1 MQGKKHYSEK
11 LFTSFQLSA
20 RVPENNYYRRLK
32 EVLDLRWLYHKTR
45 KYYGTE
51 GQKSIDPVVFFKMI
65 LIGYT
70 ENLGSDR
77 KIIDMVSM
85 RMDMLYFLGYD
96 IDEELPWHSTLSRT
110 RQLFGQEVFR
120 TLFRKVLSQCIDKG
134 MVAGCR
140 QAIDSVHLKAN
151 ASLSSI
157 KRKEVLKDG
166 ELYAVS
172 LKEEQQ
178 QDKGDGDHWS
188 NKTHYSSTDP
198 DAKIA
203 TKPGKSTDLKYLGQV
218 SVDTAEH
225 VITEVQ
231 VHHADKRDSQCL
243 EEMVSGAMH
252 NLQQEGIVM
261 EEVLS
266 DSGYSSTDA
275 LQCLE
280 QNGLTGYIPNHG
292 RYKTQRDGFT
302 YDQENDCYV
311 CSQGVQ
317 LKYIG
322 TGLDKEGQPR
332 KEYRSSATDC
342 RNCPLR
348 KQCIGKAAHKRI
360 RELVN
365 KHLFEQMHR
374 RMQTKH
380 GRAMMKIRQSTVEPV
395 LGTLVNHR
403 GIRRINTRGIQQAN
417 KCLLMAA
424 VAYNLKKMLKFKA
437 PKVKVLA
444 KMKEKVHI
452 WTSISTNI
460 LLHTVEA
467 IKHDVITIVEVFN
480 RKKLITELNW
490 HSTPG

>member
-11 LFTSFQLSA
+11 LFTSFQLSE
-20 RVPENNYYRRLK
+20 RVPENNFYRRLR
-32 EVLDLRWLYHKTR
+32 EVLDLRWLYKKTR
-45 KYYGTE
+45 KYYGAE
-51 GQKSIDPVVFFKMI
+51 GQQSIDPIVFFKMI
-65 LIGYT
+65 LIGYL
-70 ENLGSDR
+70 ENLNSDR
-77 KIIDMVSM
+77 RIIETVRL
-85 RMDMLYFLGYD
+85 RMDLLYFIGYD

-110 RQLFGQEVFR
+110 RQLFGQEVFKE
-120 TLFRKVLSQCIDKG
+120 LFRKVLSKCIEKG
-134 MVAGCR
+134 MVSGCR

-172 LKEEQQ
+172 LKAEEQ
-178 QDKGDGDHWS
+178 DHKDDGDEWS

-198 DAKIA
+198 DARIA
-203 TKPGKSTDLKYLGQV
+203 TKPGKSTEFKYLGQV

-231 VHHADKRDSQCL
+231 VHHADKRDSQCM
-243 EEMVSGAMH
+243 ESMVSGLLE
-252 NLQQEGIVM
+252 NLKPEGVIV

-280 QNGLTGYIPNHG
+280 QKGLTGYIPNHG
-292 RYKTQRDGFT
+292 RYKTEREGFT
-302 YDQENDCYV
+302 YDTDNDCYV

-317 LKYIG
+317 LKYTG
-322 TGLDKEGQPR
+322 TVLDKEGQPR
-332 KEYRSSATDC
+332 KQYRSNASDC
-342 RNCPLR
+342 RDCPLR
-348 KQCIGKAAHKRI
+348 KACIGKGVHKRI

-365 KHLFEQMHR
+365 KHLFDRMHQ

-380 GRAMMKIRQSTVEPV
+380 GRSMMSLRQSTVEPV

-403 GIRRINTRGIQQAN
+403 GMRRINTRGIQQAD

-437 PKVKVLA
+437 LKVKVMA
-444 KMKEKVHI
+444 KMREKARLL
-452 WTSISTNI
+452 TQKGSIVLLNAHAVLKNALNTVIEQST
-460 LLHTVEA
+460 T
-467 IKHDVITIVEVFN
+467 
-480 RKKLITELNW
+480 RKLITQLSW
-490 HSTPG
+490 YKIPD